1 MQSGLW
7 INGRLGRISSVKKLS
22 VFREEEKSKQL
33 ANNKQRLSK
42 IKRLPVTYLNSQ
54 ANVIVRRYVYCLM
67 VTLIINVSAIY
78 WNITAVWSPKQPS
91 LWNDNLNTQMS
102 KWIISITSVTMAIL
116 VILIRKLDLKQ
127 LKAGKQRRRYYMFVL
142 IESIILCLHVPPKCF
157 GWWVSRQRDDL
168 KNVYGIFKVYLLF
181 ELLKLNHPL
190 WLRRFEV
197 ASFQAKA
204 PGLPVFIGNFF
215 CCTTNDYDLTSIF
228 LLATVTTVSLCS
240 MAVYFLMRMGKGF
253 DFTNAMDGILS
264 ELVHVPRACSRAHPC
279 DGYYGH
285 QRLGAIKV
293 FIGTVYFINQ
303 ALVAWTFGFRIAEN
317 SEMVDDLLNDVN
329 DYIRYYNMN
338 AITIQVW
345 WRAHLRRK
353 KSGRIFYRRRICRKK
368 LSTIPSTNNTLT
380 LKDLMAEM
388 EKTWKDVQAL
398 RETNQKLVKS
408 SKELRR
414 LLLLFVE
421 RRRAN
426 RGVRSARRTTTNLSE
441 IAVTGIKIITD
452 EK

>member
-1 MQSGLW
+1 MKKGLW
-7 INGRLGRISSVKKLS
+7 VNSPLKRLSRVNSLS
-22 VFREEEKSKQL
+22 VIREEDTNKQL
-33 ANNKQRLSK
+33 SNNKERLSK
-42 IKRLPVTYLNSQ
+42 IKRLPVTYTNSQ

-67 VTLIINVSAIY
+67 VTLLINVSAIS
-78 WNITAVWSPKQPS
+78 WNISAVWSPKQPT

-102 KWIISITSVTMAIL
+102 KWIISITSFAMATL

-127 LKAGKQRRRYYMFVL
+127 LKVGTPRRRYYMFVL
-142 IESIILCLHVPPKCF
+142 IESIVLCLHVPPNCF
-157 GWWVSRQRDDL
+157 GWRISPREDL

-190 WLRRFEV
+190 WLRRYEV

-215 CCTTNDYDLTSIF
+215 CFTTNEFDLTSIF
-228 LLATVTTVSLCS
+228 LLATLTTVCLCA

-253 DFTNAMDGILS
+253 DLTNELDGILS

-338 AITIQVW
+338 AQKIQVW
-345 WRAHLRRK
+345 WRAHLKRRN
-353 KSGRIFYRRRICRKK
+353 SVRPFFRRRIIRK
-368 LSTIPSTNNTLT
+368 LAPIPSKNNILT
-380 LKDLMAEM
+380 LKDLMTEM

-398 RETNQKLVKS
+398 RETNQKLVQS

-426 RGVRSARRTTTNLSE
+426 RGVRSARRTRAINLSG
-441 IAVTGIKIITD
+441 IGVTGIS
-452 EK
+452 